1 MSLVAKAA
9 AVRRELGL
17 PDMTAADT
25 VKAACELMG
34 IVEKPGETLVSLLLR
49 RQACEPNEDV
59 RPPGRGGWLGVAARV
74 RAGHSRN
81 WDRVWRCVVSGKVAE
96 LDPLCTFVTDVLT
109 WSGTHLD
116 ICCPECPAWRTSM

>member
-1 MSLVAKAA
+1 MSL
-9 AVRRELGL
+9 
-17 PDMTAADT
+17 
-25 VKAACELMG
+25 
-34 IVEKPGETLVSLLLR
+34 
-49 RQACEPNEDV
+49 

-81 WDRVWRCVVSGKVAE
+81 WDRVWRCVISGKVAE

-116 ICCPECPAWRTSM
+116 ICCPECQPGAQACETANWLESSI